1 MCVQVEVATIHACV
15 QVKVAS
21 IHMCVQVKVAT
32 IHACVQVKVASIH
45 MCVQVKVAPIHMC
58 VQVKVASIH
67 VCVQVKVADAELLT
81 DWQRKNKEYKQRHAL
96 TAHRETDTL
105 ARLQKFKKALE
116 QKQAASTT
124 AAAPVVAVR
133 ADAPEV
139 AQPSGA
145 NEVWVPRPRMI
156 ILSPVR
162 CCESA
167 ATMRIHSAPVVL
179 PLT

>member
-1 MCVQVEVATIHACV
+1 MCV

-21 IHMCVQVKVAT
+21 IHMCVQVKVAS
-32 IHACVQVKVASIH
+32 V
-45 MCVQVKVAPIHMC
+45 HMC
-58 VQVKVASIH
+58 VQVKVASIRM
-67 VCVQVKVADAELLT
+67 CVQVKVADAELLT

-116 QKQAASTT
+116 QKQAA
-124 AAAPVVAVR
+124 PVVAVR

-145 NEVWVPRPRMI
+145 NEVWVSR
-156 ILSPVR
+156 SWFYVR
-162 CCESA
+162 CKGFASV
-167 ATMRIHSAPVVL
+167 MGIHLAPTVL
-179 PLT
+179 VLT